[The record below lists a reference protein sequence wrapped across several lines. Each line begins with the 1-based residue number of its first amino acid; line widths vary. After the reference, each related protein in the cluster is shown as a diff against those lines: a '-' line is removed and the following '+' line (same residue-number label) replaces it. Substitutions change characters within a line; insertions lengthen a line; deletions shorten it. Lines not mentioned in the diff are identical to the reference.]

1 MDIKKTGVILYTEAY
16 EATVDFYKK
25 VFDLPTLYV
34 KENLTCLDF
43 NGSYL
48 MIELDDEESLKQE
61 EGRAKFCIRFNVDD
75 VKAAC
80 KQLDKH
86 AVSYDYYETDWG
98 QLAKF
103 RDPDGNF
110 VGIRSAKEH
119 EEDINK
125 STKS

>member
-1 MDIKKTGVILYTEAY
+1 MEIKQTGVILYTEAY

-25 VFDLPTLYV
+25 IFGLSTLYQ

-48 MIELDDEESLKQE
+48 MIELDDTESLNKE
-61 EGRAKFCIRFNVDD
+61 NIDCREKFCLRFNVEN
-75 VKAAC
+75 VKLAC
-80 KQLDKH
+80 ESLDAH
-86 AVSYDYYETDWG
+86 SVAYDYYEFDWG

-110 VGIRSAKEH
+110 VGIKSSKEH
-119 EEDINK
+119 EEDIK
-125 STKS
+125 K